1 MERKLLKRLVAWKDS
16 KNRAPLLLY
25 GARQVGKTYLALD
38 FGKRYYKNC
47 VYFNLEDS
55 FEISSIFERDFDP
68 ERIVRELSVKSGQN
82 IFKNDTLII
91 LDEIQSCERA
101 LTSLKYFCEKSPE
114 YHIIA
119 ARSLLGVALNRE
131 KYSFPVGKVEIL
143 TLYPLDFEEFL
154 HATGNIDMSVL
165 IREKYSE
172 NSEFSLHKT
181 AMDLYKKYLIVG
193 GMPRAVLE
201 YIEKQD
207 YNYIIA
213 SQKNINDSYLAD
225 MAKYATPHETTKIM
239 AAFNSIPAQLAKDNR
254 KFQYK
259 VIKSGARSYD
269 YETPLDWLKSS
280 GIIIKCVKVNE
291 AKLPLSAF
299 VDNISFKVYML
310 DPGLLNSKLA
320 IPPSIILS
328 DNPSFNNFKG
338 AITENYVASALLNS
352 GNIPYYW
359 ESQGKAEID
368 FVIQDKNGAIIPIEV
383 KSANNVKAKS
393 LSVFISKYKPDYS
406 IRISSKN
413 FGFENGIK
421 SVPLYAVFC
430 INN

>member
-1 MERKLLKRLVAWKDS
+1 
-16 KNRAPLLLY
+16 
-25 GARQVGKTYLALD
+25 GKTYLALD

-119 ARSLLGVALNRE
+119 AGSLLGVALNRE

-291 AKLPLSAF
+291 AKLPLLAF
-299 VDNISFKVYML
+299 VDNASFKVYML